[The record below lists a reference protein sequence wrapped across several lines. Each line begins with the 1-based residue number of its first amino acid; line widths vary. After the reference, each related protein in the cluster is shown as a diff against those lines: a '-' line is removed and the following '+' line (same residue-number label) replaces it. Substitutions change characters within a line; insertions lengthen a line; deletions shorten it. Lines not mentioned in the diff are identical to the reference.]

1 MIIRKGN
8 VDEMVRVNPNLEN
21 VGEAPI
27 GRARQAS
34 G

>member
-8 VDEMVRVNPNLEN
+8 VDEMVGVNSDLEEI
-21 VGEAPI
+21 GETAV